1 VARNRSPLFP
11 LSIVNFRIFQHRLFI
26 FLVRGGARGGTIE
39 PVFRR
44 LIVACPSDPL
54 PSKSSVG
61 CRRRRCS
68 TRPLPSSI
76 VKGTHRPRFRRS
88 TQRSTPFFQRSH
100 SPFGYQVQCS
110 DFGRHAPRLTSLAVS
125 SPSVGLSPV
134 VCRSIGRSVTRRS
147 VCHPSS
153 VTRRSV
159 CHPSVR
165 PSPVVKCRERDSF
178 STIFPSRGI
187 AIPKKVQ

>member
-1 VARNRSPLFP
+1 MARNRLPLFP
-11 LSIVNFRIFQHRLFI
+11 SPIVHFSHFTPPSVHFSRPWQSAWRH
-26 FLVRGGARGGTIE
+26 IE

-61 CRRRRCS
+61 CCRRRCS

-76 VKGTHRPRFRRS
+76 VKGTRRPRFRRS
-88 TQRSTPFFQRSH
+88 PQRSTSFSNVRIHRSGIKSNVRILAGTLH
-100 SPFGYQVQCS
+100 DSPRSRSVRRQSVC
-110 DFGRHAPRLTSLAVS
+110 HPS
-125 SPSVGLSPV
+125 SVGPSVGLSPV
-134 VCRSIGRSVTRRS
+134 GRSVTRRLS
-147 VCHPSS
+147 V
-153 VTRRSV
+153 RRFV

-178 STIFPSRGI
+178 STIFPPRGI
-187 AIPKKVQ
+187 DTKKVQ